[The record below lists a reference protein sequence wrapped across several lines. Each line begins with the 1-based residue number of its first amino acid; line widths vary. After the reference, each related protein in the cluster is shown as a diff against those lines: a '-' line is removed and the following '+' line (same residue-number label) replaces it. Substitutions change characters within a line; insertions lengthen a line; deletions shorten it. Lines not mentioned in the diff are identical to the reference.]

1 MQITFELAVADYD
14 LIELRWPIAFGKVT
28 AEPYRAIAE
37 ALEPVKGV
45 NRVEVLKYTAHIEIA
60 EHVENLGTVL
70 EDIRDHLL
78 DDANLASVLA
88 DAGVTDYGVTVCPG
102 VVTRRNAP

>member
-1 MQITFELAVADYD
+1 MQITFELAVVDYD
-14 LIELRWPIAFGKVT
+14 IIELRWPVSFGRVT
-28 AEPYRAIAE
+28 AEPYHAIAE

-45 NRVEVLKYTAHIEIA
+45 DRVEVLRYTAHIEIA

-78 DDANLASVLA
+78 DDKNLAHVLA
-88 DAGVTDYGVTVCPG
+88 EAGVTNYGVTVCPG
-102 VVTRRNAP
+102 VVTRRNEP